1 MTHTRTVFQTTALMP
16 SFILNRRRLAA
27 SVTFAAILL
36 TSTGSNRTAPRDVR
50 GTVTV
55 SYTPGRPANV
65 FTPAEALGACVD
77 GHERGAARRM
87 FSPRNV
93 REMLS
98 AGLKPLSYRL
108 RTELGDEAW
117 HWNPAGAWSD
127 ARHRRGYW
135 TSGAR
140 ADAPINV
147 SYGYRLPRRGNT
159 TDQANND
166 GYSRLDDGDPRT
178 FWKSNPYLDHFYT
191 GDPEAAHPQ
200 WIALDLGEK
209 KPVNALRIE
218 WARPFATRFRVE
230 YALSGEQLIDELSF
244 NPKDAVTWHTFPRGE
259 VSDGRGGSG
268 LLLLSDDPVSV
279 RFVRIL
285 LTESSHTAPVG
296 SKDVRDGLGYA
307 VREIGLG
314 LVDARGR
321 FRDHVRHA
329 ASHNAQTPTYVSST
343 DPWHRAEDMDAG
355 VEQPGLDLIFRD
367 GLTNSLPALVPVGI
381 FYDTP
386 ENAAALV
393 RFLRLRRYPIEGI
406 ELGEEPDGQ
415 LVSPEDY
422 GALYARWVKTLRA
435 LDASLRFGGPSFA
448 TITPF
453 APERVS
459 EKTWLKRFLAYNGA
473 HGAADSF
480 NFFTFEWYPFDEVCD
495 PVAPQLAQDTRLLAD
510 ALEGLRPGILPQGT
524 RLYISEYGYSS
535 FASAAE
541 VGIEGALLN
550 ADTVGLFL
558 TLGGDRAYL
567 YGYEPNEIISEDEC
581 TWGNNMLFGMDE
593 RGRIRFRTAT
603 YYGARLLTQEWAS
616 PPGAR
621 MEIFPAASNI
631 LDEQGQQLVTAYS
644 LRRPDG
650 RWSFLLVNK
659 DPSKTWD
666 VDLKILD
673 RQTGDSNAPRL
684 PAELYQY
691 SRAQYAWH
699 PERERG
705 RPLRDLPPAHTALP
719 AGASSTLRLP
729 PYSLTVLREE

>member
-1 MTHTRTVFQTTALMP
+1 VFQTTAPMP
-16 SFILNRRRLAA
+16 SSVLKLRRLVAF
-27 SVTFAAILL
+27 VTFVAILL
-36 TSTGSNRTAPRDVR
+36 TSLPPTGFNQTVSSSRTGR

-55 SYTPGRPANV
+55 TYTPGRPANV
-65 FTPAEALGACVD
+65 FTPAEALGACLD
-77 GHERGAARRM
+77 GHERGDTRRM
-87 FSPRNV
+87 LTRRNV

-98 AGLKPLSYRL
+98 AGLGALSYRL

-117 HWNPAGAWSD
+117 HWNPAGTWSD

-135 TSGAR
+135 TSSSSTA
-140 ADAPINV
+140 APISV

-159 TDQANND
+159 TDQANDD
-166 GYSRLDDGDPRT
+166 GYSRLDDGDPET
-178 FWKSNPYLDHFYT
+178 FWKSNPYLDRLYT
-191 GDPEAAHPQ
+191 GEPDAAHPQ

-209 KPVNALRIE
+209 RPVNALRLE
-218 WARPFATRFRVE
+218 WAQPFATHFRVE
-230 YALSGEQLIDELSF
+230 YALTDEALTDELTF
-244 NPKDAVTWHTFPRGE
+244 NPQDSVTWHTFPRGE
-259 VSDGRGGSG
+259 VSDGAGGATT
-268 LLLLSDDPVSV
+268 LRLSDDPIGV

-285 LTESSHTAPVG
+285 LTESSHTAPDESG
-296 SKDVRDGLGYA
+296 DVRGRLGYA

-314 LVDARGR
+314 FVDAGGR
-321 FRDHVRHA
+321 FQDHVRHA
-329 ASHNAQTPTYVSST
+329 AAHGAQTPAYVSST
-343 DPWHRAEDMDAG
+343 DPWHTAADMDAG
-355 VEQPGLDLIFRD
+355 VEQPGLDLVFRS
-367 GLTNSLPALVPVGI
+367 GLTDGLPALVPVGI

-393 RFLRLRRYPIEGI
+393 SYLRRRRYPVEGI

-422 GALYARWVKTLRA
+422 GALYARWTRTLRA

-459 EKTWLKRFLAYNGA
+459 EKTWLKRFLAYDGA
-473 HGAADSF
+473 HGASDSF

-495 PVAPQLAQDTRLLAD
+495 PAAPQLASDTRLLAD
-510 ALEGLRPGILPQGT
+510 ALEGLRPGILPAGT
-524 RLYISEYGYSS
+524 RMYISEYGYSS
-535 FASAAE
+535 YASAAE

-567 YGYEPNEIISEDEC
+567 YGYEPNEVISEADC

-603 YYGARLLTQEWAS
+603 YYGARLLAEAWARPS
-616 PPGAR
+616 GAR
-621 MEIFPAASNI
+621 MEVFPAASDI
-631 LDEQGQQLVTAYS
+631 LDAQGQQLVTAYS

-650 RWSFLLVNK
+650 RWSFLLINK

-666 VDLKILD
+666 VDLKILN
-673 RQTGDSNAPRL
+673 RQTGDSSAPRL
-684 PAELYQY
+684 PADLYQY
-691 SRAQYAWH
+691 SRAQYVWQ

-705 RPLRDLPPAHTALP
+705 HPLLDLPPAHAALP
-719 AGASSTLRLP
+719 AGAASTLRLP